1 MTTETVLVT
10 GSSRGLGAAT
20 ARIVAQLGA
29 NTVLMARSA
38 DDLTEVAQEINAS
51 GGRALTVVGD
61 VSRPADCHR
70 AIAETVEEFGQM
82 DALVNN
88 AGILAPIDSIA
99 DSDPAAWERN
109 WAINVLGPVM
119 LTQAALPH
127 LRQREGRVIS
137 VSSGAAVS
145 AIPGWAA
152 FCAAKAAVNHLT
164 RVLAEEEPSI
174 TAIAF
179 RPGLVDT
186 AMQATIRREGASGM
200 PEEVYARFVRL
211 FQEDQLL
218 PPEVPGCALAVL
230 ALFAPHE
237 WSGAFLPWNA
247 EDVQSLVRRYGCSP
261 ATPPPEANDA

>member
-1 MTTETVLVT
+1 MNTETVLVA
-10 GSSRGLGAAT
+10 GASRGLGAAT
-20 ARIVAQLGA
+20 ARILAQLGA
-29 NTVLMARSA
+29 NTVLMSRSA
-38 DDLTEVAQEINAS
+38 DDLAEVTQEINAS
-51 GGRALTVVGD
+51 GGQALAVTGD
-61 VSRPADCHR
+61 VSRPADCQR
-70 AIAETVEEFGQM
+70 AVAEAIKEFGQL
-82 DALVNN
+82 DVLVSN
-88 AGILAPIDSIA
+88 AGILAPIASIA
-99 DSDPAAWERN
+99 DGNPGEWERN
-109 WAINVLGPVM
+109 WAINVLGPLA

-127 LRQREGRVIS
+127 LRRRDGRVIN

-152 FCAAKAAVNHLT
+152 FCASKAAVEHLT

-186 AMQATIRREGASGM
+186 EMQATIRRDGADGM

-211 FQEDQLL
+211 FEEGQLL

-230 ALFAPHE
+230 SLFCPHE
-237 WSGAFLPWNA
+237 WSGSFLSWNA

-261 ATPPPEANDA
+261 APSSPEASAA

>member
-1 MTTETVLVT
+1 
-10 GSSRGLGAAT
+10 
-20 ARIVAQLGA
+20 
-29 NTVLMARSA
+29 MARSA
-38 DDLTEVAQEINAS
+38 DDLAEVAQEINSS
-51 GGRALTVVGD
+51 GGQALIVVGD

-70 AIAETVEEFGQM
+70 AIRAAVKEFGQL

-88 AGILAPIDSIA
+88 AGILAPIASIA
-99 DSDPAAWERN
+99 DADPDAWEKN
-109 WAINVLGPVM
+109 WAINVLGP
-119 LTQAALPH
+119 LALIQSALPY
-127 LRQREGRVIS
+127 LRQRKGRVLN

-145 AIPGWAA
+145 AVPGWAA
-152 FCAAKAAVNHLT
+152 FCAAKAAANHLT

-186 AMQATIRREGASGM
+186 AMQATIRREGAIGM
-200 PEEVYARFVRL
+200 PEEVYERFVRL

-230 ALFAPHE
+230 SLFAPHE

-261 ATPPPEANDA
+261 ATQPPGENDA